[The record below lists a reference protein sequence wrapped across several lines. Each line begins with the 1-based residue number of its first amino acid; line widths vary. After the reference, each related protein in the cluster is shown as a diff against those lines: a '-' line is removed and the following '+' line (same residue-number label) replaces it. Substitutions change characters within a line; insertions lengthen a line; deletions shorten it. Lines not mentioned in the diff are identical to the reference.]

1 MRADRGDV
9 FLGEPFDLT
18 PRPPTPELLAEEVA
32 GLDNLELTAPRHI
45 ALARRAL
52 ASVAPR
58 ATAIALAFLV
68 WELVVLTGWRPSYVL
83 PDPVTVLQTLWQMLT
98 STDLLIAVAVTLKRA
113 AVGYLAAVAI
123 GSAVAILISRF
134 KPLRTAVGSLITGL
148 QAMPSIA
155 WFPLAILLFGLDE
168 SAILFVVVLGAAPA
182 IANGLLS
189 GIDQIPPI
197 LLRAGHVL
205 GARGMARY
213 RYIIL
218 PAALP
223 GFAAGLKQGW
233 AFAWRSL
240 MAGELLVI
248 VAGEPSVGVRLQL
261 ARDLSDAPSM
271 LAVMLVI
278 LVIGA
283 VVDGLFFGSLE
294 KSIRT
299 RWGLNHA

>member
-18 PRPPTPELLAEEVA
+18 PRAPTPELLAEEVA
-32 GLDNLELTAPRHI
+32 GLDNLELAAPRHI
-45 ALARRAL
+45 ALARRLMAT
-52 ASVAPR
+52 VAPR
-58 ATAIALAFLV
+58 VAAIALAFLV
-68 WELVVLTGWRPSYVL
+68 WDLVVMSGWRPIYVL
-83 PDPVTVLQTLWQMLT
+83 PDPVTVLQALWQMLT
-98 STDLLIAVAVTLKRA
+98 STDLLLAVGVTLRRA

-123 GSAVAILISRF
+123 GSSVAILISRF
-134 KPLRTAVGSLITGL
+134 RPLRTAVGSMITGL

-248 VAGEPSVGVRLQL
+248 VAGQPSIGVRLQF
-261 ARDLSDAPSM
+261 ARDLSDAPSL

-278 LVIGA
+278 LFIGA
-283 VVDGLFFGSLE
+283 IVDGLLFGTLE
-294 KSIRT
+294 RSIRT